1 MRHVQSARLERGGGS
16 IRLTFSAEHR
26 LGGARRVITREIL
39 GFVRVRR
46 LELPQLRLLGFTLQ
60 GLDLAT
66 RRVLKVVHNN
76 NNRHNN
82 NRACSRAA
90 SSRSSTSANL

>member
-16 IRLTFSAEHR
+16 IRLTFGTEHR

-76 NNRHNN
+76 NSRHNN